1 MGGGG
6 GGIGRRKG
14 GGGEGGS
21 KQYRLESSDF
31 VSAGQPVLVVN
42 M

>member
-1 MGGGG
+1 MGGLGGG
-6 GGIGRRKG
+6 GGIER
-14 GGGEGGS
+14 EGGS

-31 VSAGQPVLVVN
+31 VSAGLPVLVVN